1 MKRYLV
7 FGHDVYYPC
16 GGINDLI
23 GSFETEEEINEYF
36 TEKMNNKEKYFS
48 ECDYYQ
54 VLDIQTG
61 NDWRYKLPNN

>member
-7 FGHDVYYPC
+7 FGYDVYYPC

-23 GSFETEEEINEYF
+23 GAFGTEEEINEYF
-36 TEKMNNKEKYFS
+36 IKEMSDKESYFNK
-48 ECDYYQ
+48 CDYYQ

-61 NDWRYKLPNN
+61 NDWSYSLPS